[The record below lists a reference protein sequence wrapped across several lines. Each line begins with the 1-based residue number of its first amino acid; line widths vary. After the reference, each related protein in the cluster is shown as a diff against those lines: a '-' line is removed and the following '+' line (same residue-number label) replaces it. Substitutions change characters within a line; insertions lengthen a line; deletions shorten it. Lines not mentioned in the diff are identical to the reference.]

1 MVNAGTRR
9 RLEVHVQFE
18 PNRIEREHLASAY
31 EQLVPIVR
39 RVLRSGAMQKTET
52 KSVEVAEEAVGR
64 VGGAEQ

>member
-9 RLEVHVQFE
+9 RLAVRVQFE

-39 RVLRSGAMQKTET
+39 RVLRSGEAQKTET
-52 KSVEVAEEAVGR
+52 EIVEAAEAVGC